1 MSPRLPRPENILP
14 GDHHTMS
21 PAQLRGHYTR
31 GCTHQLCRQAKTD
44 YQRERAA
51 AKKNLQRA
59 EEAPEAPAAPTPET
73 QELAA
78 TAQRPSQ
85 PSTIPAGRVS
95 AVGASRRLQGL
106 VFAGHAPVDI
116 ARATQLSVDAIWW
129 LLLEQQDTMSE
140 LNHRII
146 DREFRR
152 MRELLPEPTGKTAAA
167 KDAATRR
174 SKRLARSLGWASP
187 YAWTDIDNDR
197 KPTHRSEAGAAN
209 RGKLLDHTE
218 ADLLEISEARPV
230 SESTP
235 DGAPSAPAAVAS
247 PTWAEDLAAA
257 ADHILKAPEALKA
270 VAKIGA
276 A

>member
-1 MSPRLPRPENILP
+1 MNPRLPRPENILP

-31 GCTHQLCRQAKTD
+31 GCTHELCRQAKTD

-51 AKKNLQRA
+51 AKKNLERA
-59 EEAPEAPAAPTPET
+59 QVAAATPPAPAPEVQERATTAHTSAETP
-73 QELAA
+73 
-78 TAQRPSQ
+78 
-85 PSTIPAGRVS
+85 TIPAGRVS

-129 LLLEQQDTMSE
+129 LLLEQHATMSE

-152 MRELLPEPTGKTAAA
+152 MRELLPEPTGKTAAE
-167 KDAATRR
+167 KDAAIAR
-174 SKRLARSLGWASP
+174 SKRLARSFGWASP
-187 YAWTDIDNDR
+187 YAWSDIDNDR

-209 RGKLLDHTE
+209 RGKLVDHGE
-218 ADLLEISEARPV
+218 ADLLDISKTRPV
-230 SESTP
+230 SEPTSER
-235 DGAPSAPAAVAS
+235 APSPLAAVAA
-247 PTWAEDLAAA
+247 PAWAEDLAAA
-257 ADHILKAPEALKA
+257 AEHILKAAEALKA